1 MELYLQL
8 REATVLVRHLEGEA
22 LDHGLLDLT
31 HAQQRLLLPGGY
43 LLLDPVWVCV
53 ILQDAAELLQIGCQV
68 CNGLLPSSL
77 HEENMLSFC

>member
-1 MELYLQL
+1 MELYLEL
-8 REATVLVRHLEGEA
+8 REATILVRHVEGEA

-43 LLLDPVWVCV
+43 LLLDPVRVCV
-53 ILQDAAELLQIGCQV
+53 IFQDAAKLLQISCQV

-77 HEENMLSFC
+77 HDENMLSFC